1 MRAILSRFLSPLFWT
16 QLADNLRQTIK
27 RFPFASLCLLILA
40 LLLISE
46 IHNFNILDSKQ
57 TAKTALF
64 LLGGAC
70 WFVAISL
77 FSESKQWPDF
87 KHYLVAIAALAFYA
101 WQIFSHENITI
112 TGIGLAI
119 AAALSMTFSPWLS
132 RKQDNNSFWYFN
144 FQLISDI
151 FFASLSAI
159 LLAGGSSLILVS
171 IGYLFDVDIDS
182 ELYGDIWVLGTVL
195 FGGFYFLA
203 NIPRQF
209 DYSRAD
215 CSQFPKGIQF
225 IQTYVLVPL
234 SLVYMAILYAYFIKI
249 LFQWE
254 LPQGHLGIMIS
265 TFGLIGIITHL
276 TIYPVHNRAGLLGW
290 FYRNFYLAM
299 IIPLGLFILAIA
311 ARINQYGL
319 TEKRYILVL
328 VAIWFA
334 ILIIIRLIR
343 RKHFSLSTVTLS
355 LATLCLIG
363 TIGPWSITTLPL
375 NSQFSRL
382 ETLLTEQKMLVD
394 GNYITPTQQPNFETN
409 KSISSMIDYIISRDN
424 GLDKLRPWF
433 TDQSALDKALACEDD
448 MPCPRHYNGTNL
460 VSHMGINY
468 INRWQQENNTHTNI
482 RLDYNLHAVTL
493 ALNGFDYF
501 IPIAFY
507 RFEQDKT
514 ITSHHFDTSPDNIT
528 LLFDDADRLQVTL
541 NDQQT
546 LTLDLNGFVNNF
558 NTNGEITISASE
570 LNKMI
575 VSFTEN
581 DLEAR
586 LYIKSISFITESDTG
601 SDKQKMTQLEGYL
614 LLKNKAFD

>member
-16 QLADNLRQTIK
+16 QLADNLLQTIK
-27 RFPFASLCLLILA
+27 RFPLACLCLLTLA
-40 LLLISE
+40 LLFISE
-46 IHNFNILDSKQ
+46 IHNFNILDNKQ
-57 TAKTALF
+57 TAKATLF
-64 LLGGAC
+64 LLGGAF
-70 WFVAISL
+70 WFVAIAL
-77 FSESKQWPDF
+77 FSESKQWPAF
-87 KHYLVAIAALAFYA
+87 KHYLIAIAALAFYA

-112 TGIGLAI
+112 IGIGLAI

-132 RKQDNNSFWYFN
+132 RKQDNDSFWYFN
-144 FQLISDI
+144 FQLVSNA
-151 FFASLSAI
+151 FFTGLSA
-159 LLAGGSSLILVS
+159 LLLSGGLILILMS
-171 IGYLFDVDIDS
+171 IGYLFDVDIDND
-182 ELYGDIWVLGTVL
+182 LYADIWVIGWVL
-195 FGGFYFLA
+195 FGGLYFLA
-203 NIPRQF
+203 NIPNQF
-209 DYSRAD
+209 DYDKAD
-215 CSQFPKGIQF
+215 CSQFPQGIQF

-234 SLVYMAILYAYFIKI
+234 SLIYMAILYAYFIKI

-254 LPQGHLGIMIS
+254 LPQGHLGIMVS

-276 TIYPVHNRAGLLGW
+276 TIYPVHERTNALRW

-299 IIPLGLFILAIA
+299 ILPLGLFVLAIT

-328 VAIWFA
+328 AAIWFA
-334 ILIIIRLIR
+334 ILIITRLIR

-382 ETLLTEQKMLVD
+382 ETLLIEQKMLVD

-409 KSISSMIDYIISRDN
+409 KSISSMVDYIISRDN

-433 TDQSALDKALACEDD
+433 TDQSALDKALDCNDDD
-448 MPCPRHYNGTNL
+448 MHCSRHYNGNKL
-460 VSHMGINY
+460 VSHMGIDY
-468 INRWQQENNTHTNI
+468 INRWQQENNIHTNI
-482 RLDYNLHAVTL
+482 RLDYDLHPVTL
-493 ALNGFDYF
+493 SLDGFDYF

-507 RFEQDKT
+507 QFDQDKT

-528 LLFDDADRLQVTL
+528 LFFDDADRLQVTL

-546 LTLDLNGFVNNF
+546 LTLDLNNF
-558 NTNGEITISASE
+558 TDKFDTNGEITISASE

-586 LYIKSISFITESDTG
+586 LYIKSISFTTGTDSG
-601 SDKQKMTQLEGYL
+601 SDKQKITQLEGYL
-614 LLKNKAFD
+614 LIKTNAE